1 MAILHVRN
9 VPDDLYQQLQ
19 QRADSKHRSLSAEV
33 LVLLEQ
39 AMAEPRAYNTAVY
52 ADLFGHIVRKREALT
67 AASAAFPDSVADIRA
82 DRERDA

>member
-19 QRADSKHRSLSAEV
+19 QRADAQHRSLNAEV
-33 LVLLEQ
+33 LMLLEQ
-39 AMAEPRAYNTAVY
+39 AMAVPRAYSTAAY
-52 ADLFGHIVRKREALT
+52 ADLFGHIVRQREALT
-67 AASAAFPDSVADIRA
+67 AANGPFPDSVAEIRA

>member
-19 QRADSKHRSLSAEV
+19 QRADAQHRSLSAEV
-33 LVLLEQ
+33 LMLLEQ
-39 AMAEPRAYNTAVY
+39 AMAEPRAYNTAAY
-52 ADLFGHIVRKREALT
+52 ADLFGHIVRQREALT
-67 AASAAFPDSVADIRA
+67 AAFGPFPDSVAEIRA